1 MHPATPSRL
10 LLACSLAFMPFSTDS
25 WEITLNEL
33 EEKDVDEFSSSGL
46 KCPTCFS
53 MKGRECRPTL
63 KWCSTDKIN
72 CVEFSGIVNT
82 GVDNIPIQMMK
93 CITVEQ
99 CKDTVTT
106 YMGFSISNKSE
117 ICKSAV
123 RNGARVRAPTPIFL
137 ILFLKKLLH

>member
-1 MHPATPSRL
+1 MSPVRRQLVCHHLQT
-10 LLACSLAFMPFSTDS
+10 
-25 WEITLNEL
+25 
-33 EEKDVDEFSSSGL
+33 GL
-46 KCPTCFS
+46 CGSKWDLRP
-53 MKGRECRPTL
+53 GREV
-63 KWCSTDKIN
+63 S
-72 CVEFSGIVNT
+72 CVFPT
-82 GVDNIPIQMMK
+82 GVDNIPIQLMK

-123 RNGARVRAPTPIFL
+123 RNGARIRAPTPIFL

>member
-1 MHPATPSRL
+1 MLKEGDVFRRL
-10 LLACSLAFMPFSTDS
+10 GCKTSDF
-25 WEITLNEL
+25 WEITMNEL
-33 EEKDVDEFSSSGL
+33 EEKEVDEFSSSGL

-82 GVDNIPIQMMK
+82 GVDNIPIQLMK

-123 RNGARVRAPTPIFL
+123 RNGARIRAPTPIFL